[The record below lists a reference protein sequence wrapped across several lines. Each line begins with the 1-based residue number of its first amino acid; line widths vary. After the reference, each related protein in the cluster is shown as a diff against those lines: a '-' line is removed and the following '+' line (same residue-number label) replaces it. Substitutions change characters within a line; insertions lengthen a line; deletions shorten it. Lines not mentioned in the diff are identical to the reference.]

1 MIKKVLIAN
10 RGEIAVRVIRAC
22 REMGIETVAVYSTAD
37 ADALHTQLA
46 DEAVCIGPPAPADS
60 YLNPYNILSAA
71 SITGADAV
79 HPGYG
84 FLSENSKFVRMCNK
98 SNVTF
103 IGPDAESMEKMGDKL
118 MARKIMREADVP
130 VIPGSEGALADVREA
145 KKCAGEVGYPVMI
158 KAAHGGGGRGIRKVL
173 SEEEMAQAF
182 DSAQKEALGA
192 FGDGT
197 LYMEK
202 CIEDARH
209 IEVQILCDNY
219 GKAVYLFEREC
230 SLQRRNQKV
239 MEEAPS
245 VALTKLARREMGQ
258 AAVRAAKASGYKSA
272 GTIEFLLD
280 STGRYY
286 FMELNA
292 RVQVEH
298 PVTEMVTGID
308 IVREQILIA
317 GGGKLSFGQEHVK
330 LNGCAI
336 ECRINAEDPSRNFMP
351 SIGKINVLHFPGGPG
366 VRFDT
371 AMYTD
376 YKIPPQ
382 YDSMI
387 GKLIVHAPTRDKA
400 MAKMRAALTELVV
413 DGVDTNADFQL
424 LLLSD
429 EDVRAGKLDT
439 GLVGRI
445 MERYEKKYGGTRE

>member
-37 ADALHTQLA
+37 EEALHTQLA
-46 DEAVCIGPPAPADS
+46 DEAVKIGPPSPADS
-60 YLNPYNILSAA
+60 YLDPFKILATA
-71 SITGADAV
+71 SITGADAI

-84 FLSENSKFVRMCNK
+84 FLSENSKFVRMCGQ

-103 IGPDAESMEKMGDKL
+103 IGPGAEAMEKMGDKL
-118 MARKIMREADVP
+118 MARKIMREAKVP
-130 VIPGSEGALADVREA
+130 VIPGSMDELKDAAEA
-145 KKCAGEVGYPVMI
+145 KACAAEVGYPVMI
-158 KAAHGGGGRGIRKVL
+158 KAAHGGGGRGIRKVE
-173 SEEEMAQAF
+173 SEADIEAAF
-182 DSAQKEALGA
+182 DSAYKEAFAA

-209 IEVQILCDNY
+209 IEVQILADTHGN
-219 GKAVYLFEREC
+219 AVHLFEREC

-245 VALTKLARREMGQ
+245 PGLSDKQRKDIGA
-258 AAVRAAKASGYKSA
+258 AAVRAALASGYTSA

-280 STGRYY
+280 HTGHFY

-298 PVTEMVTGID
+298 PVTEMITMID
-308 IVREQILIA
+308 IVRQQIQIA
-317 GGGKLSFGQEHVK
+317 NGAKLPFAQKDIKHIGH
-330 LNGCAI
+330 AI

-351 SIGKINVLHFPGGPG
+351 SVGKIDVLHFPGGPG

-371 AMYTD
+371 AMYTG
-376 YKIPPQ
+376 YKIPPN

-387 GKLIVHAPTRDKA
+387 GKLIVHATTRDMA

-413 DGVDTNADFQL
+413 DGVETNVDFQL
-424 LLLSD
+424 ELLD
-429 EDVRAGKLDT
+429 NPDVISGKLDT

-445 MERYEKKYGGTRE
+445 MSK